1 MPAALRNALATI
13 GGDLRDGA
21 VVAAVAAGVCGAAAS
36 LWIAPAP
43 GGLPAA
49 GLAVIAAAIAAI
61 DARRFVIPDALTAA
75 GVLLGLLHVWT
86 TDPWPIDAA
95 AAALLRGA
103 ALALVFLL
111 LRVGYRRLRGR
122 DGLGLGDVKLA
133 AMAGVWLDAAAIPV
147 AVEIAALAGLA
158 AYGLRQLR
166 SGGPLRATARLP
178 FGLFFAP
185 AIWIAWIV
193 QRWLFD
199 T

>member
-21 VVAAVAAGVCGAAAS
+21 VVPAVAAGTCGAAAS
-36 LWIAPAP
+36 LWIEPGP
-43 GGLPAA
+43 GGLLAA
-49 GLAVIAAAIAAI
+49 GLAAVAVAIAAI
-61 DARRFVIPDALTAA
+61 DARRFVIPDALSAT
-75 GVLLGLLHVWT
+75 GLVLGLLYVWT
-86 TDPWPIDAA
+86 TDPWPVDALT
-95 AAALLRGA
+95 AALLRGA

-111 LRVGYRRLRGR
+111 LRIGYRRLRGR

-133 AMAGVWLDAAAIPV
+133 AMAGVWLDVPAIPV

-158 AYGLRQLR
+158 AYGVRQLR
-166 SGGPLRATARLP
+166 SGGPMRATARLP

-193 QRWLFD
+193 QRWLFEG
-199 T
+199 